1 MDSFFRSIGNTLNI
15 VGKAILPQGQEKK
28 EEKDKEDKQSIQVS
42 QLAVAGLGLNNN
54 LKPRGAPAS
63 IASPGMF

>member
-1 MDSFFRSIGNTLNI
+1 MDSFFKSIGNTLNI
-15 VGKAILPQGQEKK
+15 VGKALVPQVHVKK
-28 EEKDKEDKQSIQVS
+28 EDKEDKQSIQTS
-42 QLAVAGLGLNNN
+42 QLAVAGLALNNN